1 MSRGLRNNN
10 PGNISRSK
18 VRYKGEVH
26 PSRDPEFKE
35 FSTMA
40 YGYRAVIV
48 LLDTY
53 RSRYGLNTI
62 RQMLNRY
69 APPEDNFTEGYVRF
83 VSDYSGV
90 MPDEIVDTRA
100 EKDMIPIVSAMS
112 KIENGVAANIADV
125 ERGWELFVVG
135 NYPFSGAVWQMV
147 AQPLSY
153 IRFFSY
159 LCPN

>member
-10 PGNISRSK
+10 PGNIRRSR
-18 VRYKGEVH
+18 VRYKGEVQ

-40 YGYRAVIV
+40 YGYRAMFV

-69 APPEDNFTEGYVRF
+69 APPEENFTEGYVRF
-83 VSDYSGV
+83 VADYSGV
-90 MPDEIVDTRA
+90 MPDEIIDTRA
-100 EKDMIPIVSAMS
+100 EMDMIPIVSAMS
-112 KIENGVAANIADV
+112 KIENGVAAKLADV
-125 ERGWELFVVG
+125 EEGWRLFVG
-135 NYPFSGAVWQMV
+135 
-147 AQPLSY
+147 LK
-153 IRFFSY
+153 
-159 LCPN
+159 